1 MMENEQILL
10 EEFCTYHQVEISFI
24 RELGDS
30 GLIQVSR
37 VEQSTFIP
45 VDEMPKV
52 EKFIRLHYDLHI
64 NLEGLETIDH
74 LLHKMEVLQQEVR
87 RLQNRL

>member
-1 MMENEQILL
+1 MENEEILL
-10 EEFCTYHQVEISFI
+10 EEFCTYHEVEVSFI
-24 RELGDS
+24 RDLGDS

-37 VEQSTFIP
+37 VEESTFIP
-45 VDEMPKV
+45 VDEMPKA
-52 EKFIRLHYDLHI
+52 ERFIRMHYDLNI

-74 LLHKMEVLQQEVR
+74 LLHKMESLQQEVR